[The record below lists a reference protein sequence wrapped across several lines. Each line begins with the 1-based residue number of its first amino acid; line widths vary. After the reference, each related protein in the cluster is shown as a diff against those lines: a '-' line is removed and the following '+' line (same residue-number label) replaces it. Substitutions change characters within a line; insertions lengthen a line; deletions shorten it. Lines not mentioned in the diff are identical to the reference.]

1 MVTNKCVLT
10 GSEEDLEAVL
20 KEVELAAVYNRLARK
35 PSIQLRLLAE
45 EMIGVERG
53 ILGFVRGEF
62 YMENDKNEY
71 KLHLDAQLN
80 LEPSERD
87 AFVNVSSSKR
97 NEVYK
102 GFKGKILKAI
112 DSMMGTGAASAG
124 VTTPMA
130 STYMENEVITGF
142 QSNGLDLWQLT
153 RYEEENRD
161 NQEIWDELEK
171 SIVACLADDILIGFR
186 EGQLRMTVI
195 RKFKSES

>member
-1 MVTNKCVLT
+1 
-10 GSEEDLEAVL
+10 
-20 KEVELAAVYNRLARK
+20 
-35 PSIQLRLLAE
+35 
-45 EMIGVERG
+45 
-53 ILGFVRGEF
+53 
-62 YMENDKNEY
+62 
-71 KLHLDAQLN
+71 
-80 LEPSERD
+80 
-87 AFVNVSSSKR
+87 
-97 NEVYK
+97 
-102 GFKGKILKAI
+102 
-112 DSMMGTGAASAG
+112 MGTGAASAG

-130 STYMENEVITGF
+130 STYIENEVITGF